1 MPTAEEPKQNVRGI
15 SVGIFYVLKYLMES
29 RKEMT
34 IPVSND
40 IIFYKESD
48 KSERIK
54 EKVVK
59 KKKIM
64 VALAVKDIDTAIM
77 GWNTYHQIVT
87 ELSPDEW
94 VYKDFIIYVVTH
106 KPKRSSENI
115 HFTNECPVELVKKLR
130 EGSGKD
136 I

>member
-1 MPTAEEPKQNVRGI
+1 
-15 SVGIFYVLKYLMES
+15 MES

-54 EKVVK
+54 EKMVK

-64 VALAVKDIDTAIM
+64 VALAIGFVAVMVLMSVVIYFGYTYACGICMAVSVIIEEFISRVK
-77 GWNTYHQIVT
+77 
-87 ELSPDEW
+87 
-94 VYKDFIIYVVTH
+94 H
-106 KPKRSSENI
+106 K
-115 HFTNECPVELVKKLR
+115 
-130 EGSGKD
+130 
-136 I
+136 

>member
-1 MPTAEEPKQNVRGI
+1 
-15 SVGIFYVLKYLMES
+15 
-29 RKEMT
+29 MT

-64 VALAVKDIDTAIM
+64 VALAVKDIDTVVM

-94 VYKDFIIYVVTH
+94 VYKDFITYVVTH
-106 KPKRSSENI
+106 KPKTSSENI
-115 HFTNECPVELVKKLR
+115 HFTNECPVELVNNYEKKVEKIFRLR
-130 EGSGKD
+130 YAAF
-136 I
+136 

>member
-1 MPTAEEPKQNVRGI
+1 
-15 SVGIFYVLKYLMES
+15 
-29 RKEMT
+29 MT

-64 VALAVKDIDTAIM
+64 VALAVKDIDTVVM
-77 GWNTYHQIVT
+77 G
-87 ELSPDEW
+87 
-94 VYKDFIIYVVTH
+94 
-106 KPKRSSENI
+106 
-115 HFTNECPVELVKKLR
+115 
-130 EGSGKD
+130 
-136 I
+136 